1 MTVCV
6 CSLYATHVSKA
17 TKRVG
22 ARIAELR
29 RGQNRTQD
37 ALAASARINRVTLA
51 RIEAGANVS
60 LEVLARIARALG
72 VTLVDLV
79 R

>member
-1 MTVCV
+1 MSTV
-6 CSLYATHVSKA
+6 

-22 ARIAELR
+22 TRIADLR
-29 RGQNRTQD
+29 RKHNRTQED
-37 ALAASARINRVTLA
+37 IAAGAAINRVTLA
-51 RIEAGANVS
+51 RIETGANVS
-60 LEVLARIARALG
+60 LELLARIARALD

>member
-1 MTVCV
+1 M
-6 CSLYATHVSKA
+6 SKV
-17 TKRVG
+17 TKHVG

-29 RGQNRTQD
+29 RSRNRTQD
-37 ALAASARINRVTLA
+37 DLAASARINRVTLA

-60 LEVLARIARALG
+60 LELLARIARALG

>member
-1 MTVCV
+1 V
-6 CSLYATHVSKA
+6 SRATE
-17 TKRVG
+17 RVG
-22 ARIAELR
+22 ARIADLR
-29 RGQNRTQD
+29 RNRSRTQED
-37 ALAASARINRVTLA
+37 VAAHASINRVTLA

-60 LEVLARIARALG
+60 LELLSRIARALG

>member
-1 MTVCV
+1 MPTVTV
-6 CSLYATHVSKA
+6 
-17 TKRVG
+17 RVG
-22 ARIAELR
+22 TRIADLR
-29 RGQNRTQD
+29 RRRDRTQGD
-37 ALAASARINRVTLA
+37 VAKGAAINRVTLS

-60 LEVLARIARALG
+60 LELLARIARTLG

>member
-1 MTVCV
+1 M
-6 CSLYATHVSKA
+6 SRATE
-17 TKRVG
+17 RVG
-22 ARIAELR
+22 ARIADLR
-29 RGQNRTQD
+29 RKRSRTQEEVS
-37 ALAASARINRVTLA
+37 AGASINRVTLA

-60 LEVLARIARALG
+60 LDLLARIARTLG

>member
-1 MTVCV
+1 M
-6 CSLYATHVSKA
+6 SKA

-29 RGQNRTQD
+29 RRRNRTQD
-37 ALAASARINRVTLA
+37 DLAAGARINRVTLA

-60 LEVLARIARALG
+60 LELLVRIARALG

>member
-1 MTVCV
+1 M
-6 CSLYATHVSKA
+6 
-17 TKRVG
+17 KRVG

-29 RGQNRTQD
+29 RSRSRSQND
-37 ALAASARINRVTLA
+37 LAASAGINRVTLA

>member
-1 MTVCV
+1 
-6 CSLYATHVSKA
+6 VSRA

-22 ARIAELR
+22 ARIANLR
-29 RGQNRTQD
+29 RKRSRTQEDVAAD
-37 ALAASARINRVTLA
+37 ASINRVTLA
-51 RIEAGANVS
+51 RIESGANVS
-60 LEVLARIARALG
+60 LELLSRIARALD

>member
-1 MTVCV
+1 MSTV
-6 CSLYATHVSKA
+6 

-29 RGQNRTQD
+29 RKRNRTQD
-37 ALAASARINRVTLA
+37 ELAARAHINRVTVA

-60 LEVLARIARALG
+60 LELLARIARALG
-72 VTLVDLV
+72 ATLVDLV

>member
-1 MTVCV
+1 M
-6 CSLYATHVSKA
+6 SKA

-22 ARIAELR
+22 ARIAKLR
-29 RGQNRTQD
+29 RRRSRTQD
-37 ALAASARINRVTLA
+37 DPAASAHINRVTLA

-60 LEVLARIARALG
+60 LELLARIARALG